1 MHIRL
6 LEDDP
11 ALREALVVA
20 LSDCGVAVMPASARW
35 NYAYG
40 SNRAGAPGS
49 CMVQ

>member
-20 LSDCGVAVMPASARW
+20 LSDCSVAVMPEHSPESEERSSPATRL
-35 NYAYG
+35 
-40 SNRAGAPGS
+40 
-49 CMVQ
+49 